1 MWLLMANRDLIKRGA
16 ILHSE
21 TFDFVDHGKFFVIM
35 GVSHG
40 EVAGFFFINSGINK
54 WIQGKEEML
63 AMQYPMRKADYGFL
77 RYDSFLA
84 AQELLKI
91 PISKIES
98 DMEKGQTIFK
108 ALMKEE
114 HVNEVLQMARHSKCS
129 RQKTRRT
136 FLANE

>member
-1 MWLLMANRDLIKRGA
+1 MANRDLIKRGA

-21 TFDFVDHGKFFVIM
+21 TFDFVDHGKFFFIM
-35 GVSHG
+35 CVSHG
-40 EVAGFFFINSGINK
+40 EVAGFFFINSVINK
-54 WIQGKEEML
+54 WIHGKEEML

-98 DMEKGQTIFK
+98 DMEKWQTIFK

-114 HVNEVLQMARHSKCS
+114 HVNEVLQLARHSKLF
-129 RQKTRRT
+129 KPKDKKN
-136 FLANE
+136 FLG

>member
-1 MWLLMANRDLIKRGA
+1 MENRDRIRRGA

-40 EVAGFFFINSGINK
+40 EVAGFFFINSGVNRY
-54 WIQGKEEML
+54 IQGKDDML
-63 AMQYPMRKADYGFL
+63 AMQYPMRREDYGFL

-84 AQELLKI
+84 AQELLKM

-98 DMEKGQTIFK
+98 DMEGGRTVFK
-108 ALMKEE
+108 AFMKEE
-114 HVNEVLQMARHSKCS
+114 HVDEVLQMARRSKLFKP
-129 RQKTRRT
+129 RDKKN
-136 FLANE
+136 FLA

>member
-1 MWLLMANRDLIKRGA
+1 MANRDLIKRGA

-63 AMQYPMRKADYGFL
+63 VMQYPMRKSDYGFL

-98 DMEKGQTIFK
+98 DMEKGHTIFK

-114 HVNEVLQMARHSKCS
+114 HVEEVLRMARHSKLF
-129 RQKTRRT
+129 KPKDKKN
-136 FLANE
+136 FLG

>member
-1 MWLLMANRDLIKRGA
+1 MANRDLIKRGA

-114 HVNEVLQMARHSKCS
+114 HVNEVLHLARHSKLF
-129 RQKTRRT
+129 KPKDKKN
-136 FLANE
+136 FLC

>member
-1 MWLLMANRDLIKRGA
+1 MANRDLIKRGA

-40 EVAGFFFINSGINK
+40 EVAGFFFINSVINK
-54 WIQGKEEML
+54 WIHGKEEML

-98 DMEKGQTIFK
+98 DMEKWQTIFK

-114 HVNEVLQMARHSKCS
+114 HVNEVLQLARHSKLF
-129 RQKTRRT
+129 KPKDKKN
-136 FLANE
+136 FLG

>member
-1 MWLLMANRDLIKRGA
+1 MANRDLIKRGA

-40 EVAGFFFINSGINK
+40 EVAGFFFINSVINK
-54 WIQGKEEML
+54 WIHGKEEML

-98 DMEKGQTIFK
+98 DMEKWQTIFK

-114 HVNEVLQMARHSKCS
+114 HVNEVLQLARHSKLF
-129 RQKTRRT
+129 KPKDKKY
-136 FLANE
+136 FLG

>member
-1 MWLLMANRDLIKRGA
+1 MANRDLIKRGA

-98 DMEKGQTIFK
+98 YMEKGQTIFK

-114 HVNEVLQMARHSKCS
+114 HVNEVLQLARHSKLF
-129 RQKTRRT
+129 KLKDKKN
-136 FLANE
+136 FLG

>member
-1 MWLLMANRDLIKRGA
+1 
-16 ILHSE
+16 
-21 TFDFVDHGKFFVIM
+21 
-35 GVSHG
+35 
-40 EVAGFFFINSGINK
+40 
-54 WIQGKEEML
+54 ML

-91 PISKIES
+91 PISKIEG

-114 HVNEVLQMARHSKCS
+114 HVNEVLQLARHSKLF
-129 RQKTRRT
+129 KPKDKKN
-136 FLANE
+136 FLC

>member
-1 MWLLMANRDLIKRGA
+1 MANRDLIKRGA

-98 DMEKGQTIFK
+98 DMDKGHTIFK

-114 HVNEVLQMARHSKCS
+114 HVEEVLRMARHSKLF
-129 RQKTRRT
+129 KPKDKKN
-136 FLANE
+136 FLG

>member
-1 MWLLMANRDLIKRGA
+1 MANRDLIKRGA

-21 TFDFVDHGKFFVIM
+21 TFYFVDHGKFFVIM

-98 DMEKGQTIFK
+98 DMEKWQTIFK

-114 HVNEVLQMARHSKCS
+114 HVNEVLQMARHSKLF
-129 RQKTRRT
+129 KPKDKKN
-136 FLANE
+136 FLG

>member
-1 MWLLMANRDLIKRGA
+1 MANRDLIKRGA

-98 DMEKGQTIFK
+98 DMDNGHTIFK
-108 ALMKEE
+108 ALMKDE
-114 HVNEVLQMARHSKCS
+114 HMEEVLRMARHSKLF
-129 RQKTRRT
+129 KPKDKKN
-136 FLANE
+136 FLG

>member
-1 MWLLMANRDLIKRGA
+1 MANRELIKRGA

-21 TFDFVDHGKFFVIM
+21 TVDFVDHGKFFGIM

-54 WIQGKEEML
+54 WIHGKEEML
-63 AMQYPMRKADYGFL
+63 AMQCPMRKADYGFL

-108 ALMKEE
+108 ALMK
-114 HVNEVLQMARHSKCS
+114 
-129 RQKTRRT
+129 
-136 FLANE
+136 

>member
-1 MWLLMANRDLIKRGA
+1 MANRDLIKRGA

-40 EVAGFFFINSGINK
+40 EVAGFFFIKSGINK

-114 HVNEVLQMARHSKCS
+114 HVNEVWQMARHSKLF
-129 RQKTRRT
+129 KPKDKKN
-136 FLANE
+136 FLG

>member
-1 MWLLMANRDLIKRGA
+1 MANRDLIKRGA

-91 PISKIES
+91 PISKIGS

-114 HVNEVLQMARHSKCS
+114 HVNEVLQMARHSKLF
-129 RQKTRRT
+129 KPKDKKN
-136 FLANE
+136 FLG

>member
-98 DMEKGQTIFK
+98 YMEKGQTIFK

-114 HVNEVLQMARHSKCS
+114 HVNEVLQLARHSKLF
-129 RQKTRRT
+129 KPKDKKN
-136 FLANE
+136 FLG

>member
-1 MWLLMANRDLIKRGA
+1 MANRDLIKRGA
-16 ILHSE
+16 ILHCE

-63 AMQYPMRKADYGFL
+63 AMQYPMRKEDYGFL

-114 HVNEVLQMARHSKCS
+114 HVNEVLQMARHSKLF
-129 RQKTRRT
+129 KPKDKKN
-136 FLANE
+136 FLG

>member
-1 MWLLMANRDLIKRGA
+1 MANRDLIKRGA

-21 TFDFVDHGKFFVIM
+21 PFDFVDHGKFFVIM

-114 HVNEVLQMARHSKCS
+114 HVNEVLQMARHSKLF
-129 RQKTRRT
+129 KPKDKKN
-136 FLANE
+136 FLG

>member
-1 MWLLMANRDLIKRGA
+1 MANKDLIKRGA

-21 TFDFVDHGKFFVIM
+21 TFDFVDHGKFFAIM

-63 AMQYPMRKADYGFL
+63 VMQYPMRKADYGFL

-98 DMEKGQTIFK
+98 DMDNGHTVFK
-108 ALMKEE
+108 AQMKEE
-114 HVNEVLQMARHSKCS
+114 HVEEVLRMARHSKLF
-129 RQKTRRT
+129 KPKDKKN
-136 FLANE
+136 FLG

>member
-1 MWLLMANRDLIKRGA
+1 MANRDLIKRGA

-98 DMEKGQTIFK
+98 YMEKGQTIFK

-114 HVNEVLQMARHSKCS
+114 HVNEVLQLARHSKLF
-129 RQKTRRT
+129 KPKDKKN
-136 FLANE
+136 FLG

>member
-1 MWLLMANRDLIKRGA
+1 MANRDLIKRGA

-63 AMQYPMRKADYGFL
+63 AMQYPMQKSDYGFL

-98 DMEKGQTIFK
+98 DMEKWQTIFK
-108 ALMKEE
+108 SLMKEE
-114 HVNEVLQMARHSKCS
+114 HVNEVLQMARHSKLF
-129 RQKTRRT
+129 KPKDKKN
-136 FLANE
+136 FLG

>member
-1 MWLLMANRDLIKRGA
+1 MANRDLIKRGA

-98 DMEKGQTIFK
+98 DMEKWQTIFK

-114 HVNEVLQMARHSKCS
+114 HVNEVLQMARHSKLF
-129 RQKTRRT
+129 KPKDKKN
-136 FLANE
+136 FLG

>member
-1 MWLLMANRDLIKRGA
+1 MANRDLIKRGA

-63 AMQYPMRKADYGFL
+63 AMQYPMRKSDYGFL

-98 DMEKGQTIFK
+98 DMEKWQTIFK
-108 ALMKEE
+108 SLMKEE
-114 HVNEVLQMARHSKCS
+114 HVNEVLQMARHSKLF
-129 RQKTRRT
+129 KPKDKKN
-136 FLANE
+136 FLG

>member
-1 MWLLMANRDLIKRGA
+1 MANRDLIKRGA

-63 AMQYPMRKADYGFL
+63 VMQYPMRKSDYGFL

-98 DMEKGQTIFK
+98 DMEKGHTIFK

-114 HVNEVLQMARHSKCS
+114 HVEEVLRRARHSKLF
-129 RQKTRRT
+129 KPKDKKN
-136 FLANE
+136 FLG